1 MGLCECGPS
10 ITHYFSG
17 GKLMNTIGLLYN
29 TQNLACTQIRNM
41 DFCGLGTVDDNIVA
55 VSDTGIYQLFTG
67 ELDNGIIIPGQVTL
81 GPTDFGV
88 PNLKRVRII
97 DISCRCTGTLSVT
110 VSGEDGKSFTKTGAT
125 KTSLYNPEN
134 IRIFGDRNVLSR
146 YLTIS
151 VSNTDGC
158 NFEILD
164 ISVTLSIMG
173 LRK

>member
-1 MGLCECGPS
+1 
-10 ITHYFSG
+10 
-17 GKLMNTIGLLYN
+17 MNTIGILYN
-29 TQNLACTQIRNM
+29 TQNLACTQLRNM
-41 DFCGLGTVDDNIVA
+41 DFCGLGAMDNDVVA
-55 VSDTGIYQLFTG
+55 VSDAGIYQLFAG
-67 ELDNGIIIPGQVTL
+67 ELDNVVVIPAKATF

-110 VSGEDGKSFTKTGAT
+110 VSGEDGKSFTKTGTT

-151 VSNTDGC
+151 VNNVGGC

>member
-1 MGLCECGPS
+1 
-10 ITHYFSG
+10 
-17 GKLMNTIGLLYN
+17 MNTIGLLYN
-29 TQNLACTQIRNM
+29 TQNLACTQVRNM

-67 ELDNGIIIPGQVTL
+67 ELDNGTIITTKATF

-88 PNLKRVRII
+88 PNLKRARII

-125 KTSLYNPEN
+125 KTRLYNPEN

-151 VSNTDGC
+151 VSNPDGC
-158 NFEILD
+158 NFEILE
-164 ISVTLSIMG
+164 ISVTLAIMG

>member
-1 MGLCECGPS
+1 MGLRQSRSS
-10 ITHYFSG
+10 IAYYFSG

-29 TQNLACTQIRNM
+29 TQNLACTQLRNM
-41 DFCGLGTVDDNIVA
+41 DFCGLGVVDDNIVA

-88 PNLKRVRII
+88 PNLKRARII

-110 VSGEDGKSFTKTGAT
+110 VSGEDGKSFTKTGST
-125 KTSLYNPEN
+125 KTNLHNPEN

-146 YLTIS
+146 YLTFSI
-151 VSNTDGC
+151 SNTDGC
-158 NFEILD
+158 DFEILGVA
-164 ISVTLSIMG
+164 VTLTVMG
-173 LRK
+173 MRK